1 MNPPATAS
9 GRGRRALGALALAL
23 AALLLLGYAL
33 TLVAALVGGGGHP
46 PLAAVL
52 WVGMILASLV
62 LAPLGALLGF
72 LAAVLERR
80 ALGAP
85 GKLALVATVL
95 HLALLAFALYYRFD

>member
-1 MNPPATAS
+1 MTQPAGAS
-9 GRGRRALGALALAL
+9 GRGGRALRALSLGL

-33 TLVAALVGGGGHP
+33 TLVSALAGGGGHP

-85 GKLALVATVL
+85 SKPALVATVL
-95 HLALLAFALYYRFD
+95 HLALLALALYYRFD